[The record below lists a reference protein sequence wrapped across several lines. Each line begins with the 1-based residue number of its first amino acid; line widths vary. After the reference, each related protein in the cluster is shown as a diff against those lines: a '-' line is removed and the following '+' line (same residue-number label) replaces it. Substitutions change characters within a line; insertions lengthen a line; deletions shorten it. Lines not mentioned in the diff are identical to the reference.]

1 MKKKHKEIKKSLLGG
16 LTAKKPSACLRK
28 CEKASFLIIKKKS
41 AGFGLYV
48 RSDFSVVKMN
58 VSPLKSR
65 CWSQRFWKD
74 NGDLFRKGYCM
85 KRNQI
90 VRNPSLRRKSP
101 IPLWVCF
108 VSVFELE
115 TFACQRSMVSGDCP
129 VSRKQ
134 YK

>member
-16 LTAKKPSACLRK
+16 LTAKKTLCMSQEMRESLL
-28 CEKASFLIIKKKS
+28 SNYKKKS

-85 KRNQI
+85 KRNQK

-101 IPLWVCF
+101 IPLWICF